1 MQLINSIYTLLTLT
15 LLLLII
21 NYFGNFVPISQ
32 SVVIVV
38 LILSAIVF
46 SLRMYMRY
54 SSRNDKRR

>member
-1 MQLINSIYTLLTLT
+1 MQLINTIYTLLTLT
-15 LLLLII
+15 LLLLIV
-21 NYFGNFVPISQ
+21 NYFGDFVNISQ

-54 SSRNDKRR
+54 SRRRDTRR